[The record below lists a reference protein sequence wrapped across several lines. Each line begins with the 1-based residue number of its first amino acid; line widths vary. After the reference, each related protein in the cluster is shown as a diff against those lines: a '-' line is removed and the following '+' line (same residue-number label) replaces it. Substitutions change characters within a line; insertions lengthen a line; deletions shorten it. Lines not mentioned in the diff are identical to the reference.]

1 MTALFASTAAS
12 ASGTDLARDRQSGR
26 GLRGRWLLAAANGRA
41 PAPSQDARA
50 RNRRQRPDTAKCRLA
65 QVLDSSTK
73 CLRIAA
79 YDAASTG
86 PANPGTARPPG
97 PSAKITQGAR
107 PLQ

>member
-1 MTALFASTAAS
+1 MIMKPVWVTVV
-12 ASGTDLARDRQSGR
+12 AR
-26 GLRGRWLLAAANGRA
+26 
-41 PAPSQDARA
+41 PA
-50 RNRRQRPDTAKCRLA
+50 KHRLA
-65 QVLDSSTK
+65 QVFDGSTK

-86 PANPGTARPPG
+86 PDNPGTVRPPG